1 MLDACNPSQIVKPP
15 VFRIFSKQRYMRSD
29 LNKAPKVASGHRK
42 TKRSLVWC
50 ANHHIDQ
57 LLASLPPAQVRLQL
71 LASPPRLNPG
81 SIPQRLNTH
90 TSSILAVS
98 FSAREQLTW
107 DGVKVNILGL
117 QTKGASSVPASARHQ
132 SLRPQSVLH
141 PTKRRFSRSN
151 F

>member
-57 LLASLPPAQVRLQL
+57 LLASLPPAQVRLQI

-81 SIPQRLNTH
+81 STKTH

-107 DGVKVNILGL
+107 DGVKVDILGL
-117 QTKGASSVPASARHQ
+117 QTKGASSVPASPAISPCDPNQ
-132 SLRPQSVLH
+132 SCTQKKGGVR
-141 PTKRRFSRSN
+141 
-151 F
+151 